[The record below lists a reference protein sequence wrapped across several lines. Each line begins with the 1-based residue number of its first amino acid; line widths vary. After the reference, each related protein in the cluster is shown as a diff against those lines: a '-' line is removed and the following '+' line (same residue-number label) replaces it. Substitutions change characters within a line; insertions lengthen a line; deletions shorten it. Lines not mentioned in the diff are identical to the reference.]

1 MKEKGIETMNTKRIS
16 VFLLTIIII
25 AVLLSSCTKPDLALF
40 ANEDNTFTVQAVK
53 APKGYFGA
61 SGSIDINESGTLVID
76 SGLDRKGEI
85 RLRFSSFDFG
95 IDADMQDLINVDSEE
110 NTAFEVTVKGP
121 GITEHPIDAGS
132 YMVSAKVLSRANG
145 TIQISVH

>member
-1 MKEKGIETMNTKRIS
+1 MEKKGIEAMNTKRTS
-16 VFLLTIIII
+16 VLLLTIIII
-25 AVLLSSCTKPDLALF
+25 AILLSGCTKPDFALF

-61 SGSIDINESGTLVID
+61 AGSLDVDESGTLVID

-85 RLRFSSFDFG
+85 RLRFSSFNFG
-95 IDADMQDLINVDSEE
+95 IDADVKDLINVDSEE
-110 NTAFEVTVKGP
+110 NTAFEVTVRGP

-132 YMVSAKVLSRANG
+132 YMVSAKVLNRANG
-145 TIQISVH
+145 TIQISVR